1 MIKKGINN
9 NYFLVNKIKIKKK
22 FKYSKNDC
30 LIIFLYIIGSIF
42 YFFSLK
48 RINGTKMECFS
59 RIGLNCYYFLGK
71 LLLISSIFI
80 NISLY
85 LIIFKNYSKIHLFII
100 LLIFSIL
107 FRKDHNDGIA
117 RHGLYNI
124 IVFVFILIV
133 LIFISIYIH
142 YLHLFFKK
150 NIILLIIYIIP
161 IPLLFII
168 FNLYKLNHFSCLD
181 WDKGL
186 NNTIIDNSYKDYPC
200 IINISKPHSCY
211 LNEIG
216 PYIDLTSFYRPTCLN
231 KKILEYEKNILLKNF
246 KMLKY
251 SNESNMNIF
260 GLPLT
265 NNKKYHP
272 KFYGTLLYKGKR
284 DFFTDINNNIILMD
298 LYNKNKSKF
307 YPNIERPEI
316 EIFMNNKTE
325 DMKILINIHKNE
337 TLIKKK
343 TKIIKKKKLLYKN
356 IMIFFFDTLSRA
368 HFHRIF
374 KKTKNFLNKFSKYE
388 NQYNRKEFTIFEY
401 FKYHSLHGYSDPNLK
416 AIYYGSSKNKKGVNF
431 AEYFS
436 KNGFIIGRSNTY
448 CGKESLFNRR
458 RIFKHAF
465 WDHENL
471 SLACLNVFYN
481 SIFIRKLNS
490 LITKC
495 LFGKQLF
502 EYSLEYLE
510 SFWNAYKSQNKIFL
524 LQSLEGHE
532 PSNQVI
538 GHLDDSL
545 FNFLNKLYS
554 IGLFKDTS
562 IILFSDHGEHLNWP
576 LYLTSSYD
584 YLYERTLPILLLIIP
599 NSNLLYKN
607 NLYEIMKNNEQIF
620 ITPFDIHDTLI
631 HLAFGKNK
639 IMYKKFKTSYG
650 QSLFK
655 KLNYKTRYC
664 QSPLYNNNI
673 KLCHCKKNK

>member
-133 LIFISIYIH
+133 LIFISIFIH

-231 KKILEYEKNILLKNF
+231 KKLLEYEKNILLKNF

-284 DFFTDINNNIILMD
+284 DFFIDINNNIILMD

-356 IMIFFFDTLSRA
+356 IMIFFF
-368 HFHRIF
+368 
-374 KKTKNFLNKFSKYE
+374 
-388 NQYNRKEFTIFEY
+388 
-401 FKYHSLHGYSDPNLK
+401 
-416 AIYYGSSKNKKGVNF
+416 
-431 AEYFS
+431 
-436 KNGFIIGRSNTY
+436 
-448 CGKESLFNRR
+448 
-458 RIFKHAF
+458 
-465 WDHENL
+465 
-471 SLACLNVFYN
+471 
-481 SIFIRKLNS
+481 
-490 LITKC
+490 
-495 LFGKQLF
+495 
-502 EYSLEYLE
+502 
-510 SFWNAYKSQNKIFL
+510 
-524 LQSLEGHE
+524 
-532 PSNQVI
+532 
-538 GHLDDSL
+538 
-545 FNFLNKLYS
+545 
-554 IGLFKDTS
+554 
-562 IILFSDHGEHLNWP
+562 
-576 LYLTSSYD
+576 
-584 YLYERTLPILLLIIP
+584 
-599 NSNLLYKN
+599 
-607 NLYEIMKNNEQIF
+607 
-620 ITPFDIHDTLI
+620 
-631 HLAFGKNK
+631 
-639 IMYKKFKTSYG
+639 
-650 QSLFK
+650 
-655 KLNYKTRYC
+655 
-664 QSPLYNNNI
+664 
-673 KLCHCKKNK
+673 